1 MAIGFRKL
9 LTVCA
14 SLAAVIGFTDTASQA
29 SPQIYQSGV
38 TESSPLVLDH
48 ASNQFRPDMEDAG
61 HYSHRSHSSHSSH
74 SSHYSSRD

>member
-1 MAIGFRKL
+1 MAIGFKKL

-14 SLAAVIGFTDTASQA
+14 SLAAVIGFTDASQA
-29 SPQIYQSGV
+29 STQIYQSGV
-38 TESSPLVLDH
+38 TENSPLVLDH
-48 ASNQFRPDMEDAG
+48 ASNQFSPNMEEAG